1 MYMKC
6 DICKVREAVFFVQEV
21 NKDTSIELHYCE
33 ECALKKGL
41 LVNKNSSENAIKT
54 VMAKIADNFGN
65 TNTAV
70 RVCRFCGTT
79 ESSVIKTGKV
89 GCSYCYNVFANLIR
103 KDSQEN
109 KKIRLRENG
118 NEESPRETDTALQEI
133 KDTVLAGKIEIL
145 QKKLDEAVNT
155 ENYEEAAVLRD
166 KINELKKNIL

>member
-1 MYMKC
+1 MKC

-41 LVNKNSSENAIKT
+41 LINKNSSQNTIKT
-54 VMAKIADNFGN
+54 VMAKIADNFEKN
-65 TNTAV
+65 NNSV
-70 RVCRFCGTT
+70 RLCRFCGTT

-103 KDSQEN
+103 KDSMDN
-109 KKIRLRENG
+109 KKIRVNG
-118 NEESPRETDTALQEI
+118 NGNTATPLDSNIDIQDI
-133 KDTVLAGKIEIL
+133 KDTVLTGKIEIL
-145 QKKLDEAVNT
+145 QKRLEEAVNT

-166 KINELKKNIL
+166 KINELKKNNL

>member
-1 MYMKC
+1 MKC
-6 DICKVREAVFFVQEV
+6 DICKVKEAVFFVQEV

-33 ECALKKGL
+33 ECAMKKGL

-54 VMAKIADNFGN
+54 VMAKIADNFVN
-65 TNTAV
+65 SSNSI
-70 RVCRFCGTT
+70 RICRFCGTT

-89 GCSYCYNVFANLIR
+89 GCSYCYNVFSNLIR
-103 KDSQEN
+103 KNSQDN
-109 KKIRLRENG
+109 KKFRFK
-118 NEESPRETDTALQEI
+118 ESTDTENPMDSGTGFQEI